1 MKRHRPTDVEP
12 SPTNVKPSPVIV
24 EPSRRRHSPALQ
36 AWSLVLRLHCP
47 ALLAKPPSPPS
58 QNYEAQTRE
67 NLEKAL
73 EPHEHQKAKNSP
85 CFDRF
90 PGDFLRASK
99 FGFSGAL
106 QGQSPALR
114 ARSPALQVKSP
125 DSNVRGPALRVR
137 NAAPKYGAL
146 PYKKLGFKLSALFP
160 RSLTKERKRN
170 EVRLRSFG
178 SKLARP
184 NLDKS

>member
-1 MKRHRPTDVEP
+1 MEP
-12 SPTNVKPSPVIV
+12 SPTKVKPSPVIV

-67 NLEKAL
+67 NLEKAP
-73 EPHEHQKAKNSP
+73 EPHEHQKAKSSD

-90 PGDFLRASK
+90 SRDFLGASK

-125 DSNVRGPALRVR
+125 DSNVRGPALQVR

-146 PYKKLGFKLSALFP
+146 PYKTEVQSYMLSARRHP
-160 RSLTKERKRN
+160 
-170 EVRLRSFG
+170 
-178 SKLARP
+178 
-184 NLDKS
+184 

>member
-58 QNYEAQTRE
+58 QNYKAQTRE
-67 NLEKAL
+67 NLEKAP
-73 EPHEHQKAKNSP
+73 EPHEHQKAKSSP

-90 PGDFLRASK
+90 SGDFLRASK

-106 QGQSPALR
+106 QGQSPGRVSDLS
-114 ARSPALQVKSP
+114 RSGSTVSKPPPHGPRLPPDEQVLKH
-125 DSNVRGPALRVR
+125 
-137 NAAPKYGAL
+137 
-146 PYKKLGFKLSALFP
+146 
-160 RSLTKERKRN
+160 
-170 EVRLRSFG
+170 
-178 SKLARP
+178 
-184 NLDKS
+184 